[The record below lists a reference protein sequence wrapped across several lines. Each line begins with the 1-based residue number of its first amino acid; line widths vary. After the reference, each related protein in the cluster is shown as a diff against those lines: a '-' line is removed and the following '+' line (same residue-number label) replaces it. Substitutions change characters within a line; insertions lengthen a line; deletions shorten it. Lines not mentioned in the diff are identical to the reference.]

1 MWFLLEMCVRFQ
13 SVVPFG
19 NVRSF
24 SMKST
29 CENGVKGFVRF
40 FFIFPKNTIVN
51 KSQLIL
57 QKSVQ
62 SLKIASDEVVK
73 TMKYIK
79 L

>member
-1 MWFLLEMCVRFQ
+1 MCVHFQ
-13 SVVPFG
+13 NVVPFG

-24 SMKST
+24 SMKSI